1 MDIKGVEAS
10 VVMCRYSG
18 TVYVSARSNGRID
31 VESILKKVGGGG
43 HITMAGAQF
52 ENKDIQTVDA
62 LLKKAVD
69 EYLTEVN

>member
-1 MDIKGVEAS
+1 
-10 VVMCRYSG
+10 
-18 TVYVSARSNGRID
+18 
-31 VESILKKVGGGG
+31 
-43 HITMAGAQF
+43 MAGAQF